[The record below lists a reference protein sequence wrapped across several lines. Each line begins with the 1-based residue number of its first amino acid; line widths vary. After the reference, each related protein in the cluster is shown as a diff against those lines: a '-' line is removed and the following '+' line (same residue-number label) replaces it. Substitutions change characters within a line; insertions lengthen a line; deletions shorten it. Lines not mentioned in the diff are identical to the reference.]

1 MLYGPWSSLAA
12 TPPGWDDT
20 NWMISIHWY
29 YPTVHCLKQTHTNF
43 HLFGYLAGSL
53 WWFTNMPKYQ
63 NLKKKN
69 NALGESLNPYGIA
82 GWPTTL
88 GFYHLRRATLLHQ
101 HQSSPIHTSNTTN
114 SSLQNA
120 QHHFT
125 ILICRKKNGGCHKVY
140 TFFSQIFEDIM
151 EIRNLSAVVKG
162 PRPKNTRPA
171 AKSKTCITK
180 AIGNHGVNRNDSD
193 LPER

>member
-1 MLYGPWSSLAA
+1 LGTLLGHCGVSP
-12 TPPGWDDT
+12 TCT
-20 NWMISIHWY
+20 NIKI
-29 YPTVHCLKQTHTNF
+29 L
-43 HLFGYLAGSL
+43 
-53 WWFTNMPKYQ
+53 
-63 NLKKKN
+63 KKN

-101 HQSSPIHTSNTTN
+101 RQSSPIHTSNTTN